1 MLGLFIGYSGS
12 DVWSELKSIEQLKD
26 LYQQSDTS
34 PVVLFKHST
43 RCSISSMAKSRI
55 ESNWSKLF
63 SDFPIYYLD
72 LIAHRNISN
81 SIANDLGVEHQS
93 PQIIVVKNGQ
103 AIYDTSHG
111 GIDANNLVDILS

>member
-1 MLGLFIGYSGS
+1 MLGLFKGCSGS
-12 DVWSELKSIEQLKD
+12 DVWSELNSIEQLKD

-81 SIANDLGVEHQS
+81 SIAEDLGVEHQS

-111 GIDANNLVDILS
+111 GIEVNNLVDILS

>member
-1 MLGLFIGYSGS
+1 MLGLFKGCSGS
-12 DVWSELKSIEQLKD
+12 DVWSELNSIEQLKD
-26 LYQQSDTS
+26 LYQQSDTN

-55 ESNWSKLF
+55 ENNLSKLF
-63 SDFPIYYLD
+63 PDFPIYYLD
-72 LIAHRNISN
+72 LIVHRNISN
-81 SIANDLGVEHQS
+81 SIAKDLGVEHQS